1 MTDVNRIV
9 LTDKVELLDNLIL
22 YRRVKGKLKGIKDN
36 DLVELSIDLEFETQR
51 GPYQVKSISYKR
63 NRFIAQLLL
72 IQILD

>member
-22 YRRVKGKLKGIKDN
+22 YRRVKGTLQGIKDN
-36 DLVELSIDLEFETQR
+36 DLVELGIDLEHETKR
-51 GPYQVKSISYKR
+51 GLYQVKSISYKR

-72 IQILD
+72 IQVLD

>member
-51 GPYQVKSISYKR
+51 GLYQVKSISYKR